1 MTIYAL
7 SSGPGISGIAVIR
20 VSGSKTKDILS
31 LITNGKLPKA
41 RVATLKKII
50 NPNTGE
56 LIDEGILIW
65 FKGPSSYTGEDMAE
79 MHVHGSK
86 AVIQEIQNV
95 LAEFNECRLA
105 DPGEFTKLAFQNNK
119 INLLKAESVGDLI
132 AAETELQRKQA
143 LRIMSGDSSKK
154 FNTWRDDL
162 IKILAD
168 IEAKI
173 DFPDEEIPSDIS
185 KEIKLKGE
193 KIKNEIKKTL
203 DDNKVGEIIRE
214 GFKIAIIGPPNV
226 GKSSLLNY
234 LSKREAAIV
243 SEKAGTTR
251 DVIEVHL
258 DIDGIPVIVSDT
270 AGIRDSSDDIEARG
284 VKLAMNRAEE
294 ADLNIVLLDPKNLDF
309 KGFFNDNLAVKSLIV
324 LNKSDLGTEDT
335 RIADKKINP
344 IVMSIKYDQ
353 NVNKLI
359 DAIKLKIKDQFL
371 KTNDILITRTRHRE
385 HLKECYKH
393 LGIFLEKKDN
403 NEYDK
408 AAEDLRLSI
417 RHLGTIVGRVDVEEV
432 LGSIFENF
440 CIGK

>member
-20 VSGSKTKDILS
+20 VSGANSKKILTS
-31 LITNGKLPKA
+31 LTEKPFPQK
-41 RVATLKKII
+41 RQATLKKIKNNI
-50 NPNTGE
+50 TNE
-56 LIDEGILIW
+56 IIDEGIVLW
-65 FKGPSSYTGEDMAE
+65 FPGPNTYTGEDMVE
-79 MHVHGSK
+79 LHVHGSK
-86 AVIQEIQNV
+86 AVIEELQNV
-95 LAEFNECRLA
+95 LSNFENCRLA
-105 DPGEFTKLAFQNNK
+105 EPGEFTKIAFHNNK
-119 INLLKAESVGDLI
+119 INLLKAESIGDLI

-143 LRIMSGDSSKK
+143 LRIMSGHSSNK
-154 FNTWRDDL
+154 FNFWREEL

-173 DFPDEEIPSDIS
+173 DFPDEDMPADIS
-185 KEIKLKGE
+185 EAIKSKSK

-203 DDNKVGEIIRE
+203 DDDKTGEIIRE

-251 DVIEVHL
+251 DVIEIHFDL
-258 DIDGIPVIVSDT
+258 SGIPVIISDT
-270 AGIRDSSDDIEARG
+270 AGIRDSSDEIEKRG
-284 VKLAMNRAEE
+284 VKLARIRAED

-309 KGFFNDNLAVKSLIV
+309 KGFFDDKIANKSIIV
-324 LNKSDLGTEDT
+324 INKSDLGKESLKNFDN
-335 RIADKKINP
+335 KIDP
-344 IVMSIKYDQ
+344 IIISIKNDN
-353 NVNKLI
+353 NVDKLI
-359 DAIKLKIKDQFL
+359 EAITLKLKNQFL
-371 KTNDILITRTRHRE
+371 KTENILITRSRHRQ
-385 HLKECYKH
+385 HLKECYKN
-393 LGIFLEKKDN
+393 LNSFLDKKN
-403 NEYDK
+403 NEEYDK

-417 RHLGTIVGRVDVEEV
+417 RHLGTIVGKVDVEEI